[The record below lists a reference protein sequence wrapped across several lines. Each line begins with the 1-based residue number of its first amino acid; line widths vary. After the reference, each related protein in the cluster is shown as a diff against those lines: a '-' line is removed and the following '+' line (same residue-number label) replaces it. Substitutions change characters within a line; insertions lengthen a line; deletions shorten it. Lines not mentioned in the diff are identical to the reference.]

1 LSTSN
6 KDYDDDDDDDDE
18 IMILV
23 GKQAGNVRTITLN
36 IYDTTQQQV
45 RCA

>member
-1 LSTSN
+1 MIRSEPKSKLVIQ
-6 KDYDDDDDDDDE
+6 

-23 GKQAGNVRTITLN
+23 GKQASNVRTITLN

-45 RCA
+45 